1 MSYVVVVEK
10 NKDGKIEFTKD
21 ELQKMLDEAYNKG
34 YSDGKATR
42 WDTITYPSNPWYVST
57 SSNTVANNKITLNG
71 TDVSS

>member
-42 WDTITYPSNPWYVST
+42 WDTISYPSNHWYVST